1 MTDTQVVAIA
11 IQAMLVCA
19 KVSAPILLV
28 SLSIGFFVSVLQSAT
43 SIQEFTLTFVP
54 KLIGLAL
61 VIIIGGNWMLNEL
74 VSFTEQMF
82 NLIPQLVANSG

>member
-28 SLSIGFFVSVLQSAT
+28 SLAIGFFVSVLQSAT